1 MEELEIQLFAG
12 TRTEKYK
19 DKQYICG
26 IKTLCELV
34 KIIMLLL
41 NQVKSP
47 IGRVPLIVTQTV
59 HQ

>member
-12 TRTEKYK
+12 TRTEKNK
-19 DKQYICG
+19 DKQHICG